1 MTGVDT
7 LWSRDR
13 WLDCFEFKGHLR
25 VVPAII
31 ANAGS
36 LLGRYD
42 VVFCDVWGVI
52 HDGHTAYAAAGEAL
66 ARFRD
71 GGGTV
76 VLVSNAPFPGDR
88 VAAVIDGKGV
98 RRDAW
103 DAIVSSGDIAL
114 RHVAEMGYARIHC
127 IGPEP
132 RDRALFERL
141 PGRRTELA
149 DADVIVCSG
158 LVNDRTEIAEDYRGV
173 LETALKRK
181 LPFVCANPDLV
192 VDVGQDRLPCAG
204 AIAAL
209 YEEMGGP
216 VFWAGKPHASA
227 YEAATLK
234 AQELRGAPISPS
246 RVLAIGDAIR
256 TDLAAAESAGV
267 DALFIAAGL
276 HCHET
281 MEGDKVVPE
290 KLAQLF
296 RPGTP
301 PAIAAMPYL
310 AW

>member
-1 MTGVDT
+1 MFYSSLSAV
-7 LWSRDR
+7 S
-13 WLDCFEFKGHLR
+13 KGFR

-31 ANAGS
+31 ANAGP

-52 HDGHTAYAAAGEAL
+52 HDGHTAYATAGDAL
-66 ARFRD
+66 ARFRAR
-71 GGGTV
+71 GGTV
-76 VLVSNAPFPGDR
+76 ILVSNAPFPGDR
-88 VAAVIDGKGV
+88 VATVIDGKGV

-114 RHVAEMGYARIHC
+114 RHVAEKGYARFYC

-141 PGRRTELA
+141 SGQRTELA
-149 DADVIVCSG
+149 DADAIVCSG
-158 LVNDRTEIAEDYRGV
+158 LVHDRTETAENYRGV
-173 LETALKRK
+173 LEAALKRR
-181 LPFVCANPDLV
+181 LPFVCANPDLA
-192 VDVGQDRLPCAG
+192 VDVGPDRLLCAG

-227 YEAATLK
+227 YQAATLK
-234 AQELRGAPISPS
+234 AAELRGAPVARD

-256 TDLAAAESAGV
+256 TDLAAAQGAGV

-276 HCHET
+276 HRHDV
-281 MEGDKVVPE
+281 MEGERIVPE
-290 KLAQLF
+290 KLAQF
-296 RPGTP
+296 FGPGAS
-301 PAIAAMPYL
+301 PAIAAMSYL
-310 AW
+310 TW

>member
-1 MTGVDT
+1 M
-7 LWSRDR
+7 
-13 WLDCFEFKGHLR
+13 
-25 VVPAII
+25 VPAII
-31 ANAGS
+31 DNAGP

-76 VLVSNAPFPGDR
+76 VLVSNAPFPSER
-88 VAAVIDGKGV
+88 VVAVIDGKGV

-103 DAIVSSGDIAL
+103 DAVISSGDITL
-114 RHVAEMGYARIHC
+114 RHVAEMGYVRIHC

-158 LVNDRTEIAEDYRGV
+158 LVNDRTETAEDYRG
-173 LETALKRK
+173 LLQAALKRK
-181 LPFVCANPDLV
+181 LPFVCANPDLA
-192 VDVGQDRLPCAG
+192 VDVGADRLPCAG

-216 VFWAGKPHASA
+216 VYWAGKPHASA
-227 YEAATLK
+227 YQAATLK
-234 AQELRGAPISPS
+234 AVELRGAPIESA
-246 RVLAIGDAIR
+246 RILAIGDAIR
-256 TDLAAAESAGV
+256 TDLAAAQSAGV

-276 HCHET
+276 HRHET
-281 MEGDKVVPE
+281 MEGDKVIPN
-290 KLAQLF
+290 KLVQLF
-296 RPGTP
+296 LPGTP

>member
-1 MTGVDT
+1 M
-7 LWSRDR
+7 
-13 WLDCFEFKGHLR
+13 
-25 VVPAII
+25 VPDII
-31 ANAGS
+31 ANAGP
-36 LLGRYD
+36 LLRRYN

-76 VLVSNAPFPGDR
+76 MLVSNAPFPGDR
-88 VAAVIDGKGV
+88 VATVIDSKGV

-114 RHVAEMGYARIHC
+114 RHVADKGYARIHC

-141 PGRRTELA
+141 PGRRAELTDA
-149 DADVIVCSG
+149 DAIVCSG
-158 LVNDRTEIAEDYRGV
+158 LVNDRTETAEDYRGV
-173 LETALKRK
+173 LDVALKRK
-181 LPFVCANPDLV
+181 LPFVCANPDLA
-192 VDVGQDRLPCAG
+192 VDVGPDRLPCAG

-209 YEEMGGP
+209 YEDMGGP

-227 YEAATLK
+227 YQAAMLK
-234 AQELRGAPISPS
+234 AAELRGEPIDPA
-246 RVLAIGDAIR
+246 RTLAIGDAVR
-256 TDLAAAESAGV
+256 TDLGAAQSAGM

-276 HCHET
+276 HRYET
-281 MEGDKVVPE
+281 MHGDKIIAE
-290 KLAQLF
+290 KLTRLF

-301 PAIAAMPYL
+301 PAVAAMSYL

>member
-1 MTGVDT
+1 MFYSALPTV
-7 LWSRDR
+7 S
-13 WLDCFEFKGHLR
+13 KGFR

-52 HDGHTAYAAAGEAL
+52 HDGHMAYATAGDAL
-66 ARFRD
+66 ARFRAS
-71 GGGTV
+71 GGTV
-76 VLVSNAPFPGDR
+76 ILVSNAPFPADR
-88 VAAVIDGKGV
+88 VATVIDGKGV

-114 RHVAEMGYARIHC
+114 RHVADMGYVRPHC

-141 PGRRTELA
+141 PGRRAELV

-158 LVNDRTEIAEDYRGV
+158 LVHDRTETAEDYRGI
-173 LETALKRK
+173 LLTALKRN
-181 LPFVCANPDLV
+181 LPFVCANPDLA
-192 VDVGQDRLPCAG
+192 VDVGPDRLPCAG

-209 YEEMGGP
+209 YEDMGGR

-227 YEAATLK
+227 YQAATLK
-234 AQELRGAPISPS
+234 AAELRGAPVARD

-256 TDLAAAESAGV
+256 TDLAAAQGADV

-276 HCHET
+276 HRHDV
-281 MEGDKVVPE
+281 MEGESIVPE

-296 RPGTP
+296 GPGAP
-301 PAIAAMPYL
+301 PAIAAMSNL

>member
-1 MTGVDT
+1 M
-7 LWSRDR
+7 
-13 WLDCFEFKGHLR
+13 
-25 VVPAII
+25 VPDII
-31 ANAGS
+31 ANAGP
-36 LLGRYD
+36 LLERYD

-52 HDGHTAYAAAGEAL
+52 HDGHTAYATAGEAL
-66 ARFRD
+66 ARFRA

-76 VLVSNAPFPGDR
+76 ILVSNAPFPGDR
-88 VAAVIDGKGV
+88 VATVIDGKGV

-114 RHVAEMGYARIHC
+114 RHVAEKGYARIHC

-141 PGRRTELA
+141 RGRRTELA
-149 DADVIVCSG
+149 DADAIVCSG
-158 LVNDRTEIAEDYRGV
+158 LVHDRTQTAGDYRDV
-173 LETALKRK
+173 LEAALKRK
-181 LPFVCANPDLV
+181 LPFVCANPDLA
-192 VDVGQDRLPCAG
+192 VDVGPDRLPCAG

-227 YEAATLK
+227 YRGAMLK
-234 AQELRGAPISPS
+234 AQELRGAPILPS

-256 TDLAAAESAGV
+256 TDLAAAQGAGV
-267 DALFIAAGL
+267 DALFVAAGL
-276 HCHET
+276 HRHDSMDGE
-281 MEGDKVVPE
+281 KIVPE

-296 RPGTP
+296 GPGGL
-301 PAIAAMPYL
+301 PAVAAMPYL

>member
-1 MTGVDT
+1 M
-7 LWSRDR
+7 
-13 WLDCFEFKGHLR
+13 
-25 VVPAII
+25 VPDII
-31 ANAGS
+31 VNAGP
-36 LLGRYD
+36 LLQRYD
-42 VVFCDVWGVI
+42 IVFCDVWGVI
-52 HDGHTAYAAAGEAL
+52 HDGHAAYAAAGEAL
-66 ARFRD
+66 ARFRE

-88 VAAVIDGKGV
+88 VAMVIDGKGV

-103 DAIVSSGDIAL
+103 DAIVSSGDITL
-114 RHVAEMGYARIHC
+114 SHVAAMGYARNHC

-158 LVNDRTEIAEDYRGV
+158 LVNDRTETAEDYRGV
-173 LETALKRK
+173 LEAALKRK
-181 LPFVCANPDLV
+181 LPFVCANPDLA
-192 VDVGQDRLPCAG
+192 VDVGADRLPCAG

-216 VFWAGKPHASA
+216 VYWAGKPHASA
-227 YEAATLK
+227 YQAATLK
-234 AQELRGAPISPS
+234 AEELRAATVAPQ

-256 TDLAAAESAGV
+256 TDLAAAQGAGM

-276 HCHET
+276 HRHET
-281 MEGDKVVPE
+281 MDGDKVIPE

>member
-1 MTGVDT
+1 LHPKD
-7 LWSRDR
+7 S
-13 WLDCFEFKGHLR
+13 R

-31 ANAGS
+31 ANAGP
-36 LLGRYD
+36 LLGCYD
-42 VVFCDVWGVI
+42 VIFCDVWGVI
-52 HDGHTAYAAAGEAL
+52 HDGHTAYATAGEAL
-66 ARFRD
+66 ARFRE

-88 VAAVIDGKGV
+88 VATVIDGKGV

-114 RHVAEMGYARIHC
+114 RHVAEMGYARIYC

-132 RDRALFERL
+132 RDLALFERL
-141 PGRRTELA
+141 PGQRTELA
-149 DADVIVCSG
+149 GADAIVCSG
-158 LVNDRTEIAEDYRGV
+158 LVHDRTETAEDYRGV
-173 LETALKRK
+173 LERALKRR
-181 LPFVCANPDLV
+181 LPFVCANPDLA
-192 VDVGQDRLPCAG
+192 VDVGADRLPCAG

-227 YEAATLK
+227 YQAATLK
-234 AQELRGAPISPS
+234 AVELRGAAIAPAQI
-246 RVLAIGDAIR
+246 LAIGDAVR
-256 TDLAAAESAGV
+256 TDLAAAERAGV

-276 HCHET
+276 HRHNT
-281 MEGDKVVPE
+281 MEGETIVPD
-290 KLAQLF
+290 KLARVFQS
-296 RPGTP
+296 GTP

>member
-1 MTGVDT
+1 MI
-7 LWSRDR
+7 
-13 WLDCFEFKGHLR
+13 
-25 VVPAII
+25 PAII
-31 ANAGS
+31 DNAGP
-36 LLGRYD
+36 LLARYD

-66 ARFRD
+66 ARFRG

-76 VLVSNAPFPGDR
+76 VLVSNAPFPSER
-88 VAAVIDGKGV
+88 VVAVIDGKGV

-103 DAIVSSGDIAL
+103 DAIISSGDIAL
-114 RHVAEMGYARIHC
+114 RHVAEMGYARSHC

-141 PGRRTELA
+141 PGRRTDLA
-149 DADVIVCSG
+149 EADVIVCSG
-158 LVNDRTEIAEDYRGV
+158 LVHDRTETAEAYRGV
-173 LETALKRK
+173 LEAALTRE
-181 LPFVCANPDLV
+181 LPFVCANPDLM
-192 VDVGQDRLPCAG
+192 VDVGPDRLPCAG

-209 YEEMGGP
+209 YEEMGGR
-216 VFWAGKPHASA
+216 VYWAGKPHASA
-227 YEAATLK
+227 YQAAILK
-234 AQELRGAPISPS
+234 AEELRGATVAPQ

-256 TDLAAAESAGV
+256 TDLAAAQGAGM

-276 HCHET
+276 HRHET
-281 MEGDKVVPE
+281 MEADDVIPE

-310 AW
+310 KW

>member
-1 MTGVDT
+1 M
-7 LWSRDR
+7 
-13 WLDCFEFKGHLR
+13 
-25 VVPAII
+25 VPDVI
-31 ANAGS
+31 AKAGP
-36 LLGRYD
+36 LLERYD
-42 VVFCDVWGVI
+42 VAFCDVWGVI
-52 HDGHTAYAAAGEAL
+52 HDGHKAYPAAGDAL

-88 VAAVIDGKGV
+88 VAKVIDDKGV

-114 RHVAEMGYARIHC
+114 RHVAERGYAHFHC

-132 RDRALFERL
+132 RDRVLFERL
-141 PGRRTELA
+141 PGRRTDLA
-149 DADVIVCSG
+149 DADAIVCSG
-158 LVNDRTEIAEDYRGV
+158 LVRDRTETAEDYRGV
-173 LETALKRK
+173 LEAALERS
-181 LPFVCANPDLV
+181 LPFVCANPDLAV
-192 VDVGQDRLPCAG
+192 HVGPDLLPCAG

-234 AQELRGAPISPS
+234 ARNLRGAPVLSG
-246 RVLAIGDAIR
+246 RVVAIGDAVR
-256 TDLAAAESAGV
+256 TDLAAAQGAGI

-276 HCHET
+276 HRHDV
-281 MEGDKVVPE
+281 MDGDKIVAAR
-290 KLAQLF
+290 LAQLF
-296 RPGTP
+296 GPGTP
-301 PAIAAMPYL
+301 PAVAAMAYL

>member
-1 MTGVDT
+1 MFYSSLPAV
-7 LWSRDR
+7 SK
-13 WLDCFEFKGHLR
+13 EFR
-25 VVPAII
+25 VVPDII
-31 ANAGS
+31 ANAGQ
-36 LLGRYD
+36 LLQRYD

-52 HDGHTAYAAAGEAL
+52 HDGHTAYATAGDAL
-66 ARFRD
+66 ARFRE

-88 VAAVIDGKGV
+88 VATVIDGKGV

-114 RHVAEMGYARIHC
+114 RHVAEMGYVRIHC

-141 PGRRTELA
+141 PGQRAELA
-149 DADVIVCSG
+149 VADVIVCSG
-158 LVNDRTEIAEDYRGV
+158 LVHDRTETAEDYRGI

-181 LPFVCANPDLV
+181 LPFVCANPDLA
-192 VDVGQDRLPCAG
+192 VDVGSNRLPCAG

-216 VFWAGKPHASA
+216 VFWAGKPHTSA
-227 YEAATLK
+227 YQAATLK
-234 AQELRGAPISPS
+234 AQKLRGGFISPS

-256 TDLAAAESAGV
+256 TDLAAAQGAEV

-276 HCHET
+276 HRQEA
-281 MEGDKVVPE
+281 MNGEKIVPE

-296 RPGTP
+296 GSGGP
-301 PAIAAMPYL
+301 PAVAAMPYL

>member
-1 MTGVDT
+1 MHYPASAVAFE
-7 LWSRDR
+7 RI
-13 WLDCFEFKGHLR
+13 DCL
-25 VVPAII
+25 VPDII
-31 ANAGS
+31 ANAGP
-36 LLGRYD
+36 LLQRYD

-52 HDGHTAYAAAGEAL
+52 HDGHAAYAAAGDAL

-71 GGGTV
+71 RGGTV

-88 VAAVIDGKGV
+88 VATVIDGKGV

-114 RHVAEMGYARIHC
+114 RHVAEIGYARIHC

-141 PGRRTELA
+141 PGRRAELMDA
-149 DADVIVCSG
+149 DAIVCSG
-158 LVNDRTEIAEDYRGV
+158 LVNDRVETAEDYRSG

-181 LPFVCANPDLV
+181 LPFVCANPDLA
-192 VDVGQDRLPCAG
+192 VDVGPDRLPCAG

-227 YEAATLK
+227 YQAAMLK
-234 AQELRGAPISPS
+234 AEELRGAPVELT
-246 RVLAIGDAIR
+246 RVLAIGDAVR
-256 TDLAAAESAGV
+256 TDLAAAQGAGV

-276 HCHET
+276 HRHDT
-281 MEGDKVVPE
+281 MDGDKITAE
-290 KLAQLF
+290 KLAWLF

>member
-1 MTGVDT
+1 MDA
-7 LWSRDR
+7 LWSRGQR
-13 WLDCFEFKGHLR
+13 PFLHAPKFKGLLS
-25 VVPAII
+25 VVPEII
-31 ANAGS
+31 ANAGP
-36 LLGRYD
+36 LLRRYD

-52 HDGHTAYAAAGEAL
+52 HDGHAAYPAAGEAL
-66 ARFRD
+66 ARFRS

-88 VAAVIDGKGV
+88 VAAVIDDKGV

-132 RDRALFERL
+132 RDRALYERL
-141 PGRRTELA
+141 PGQRADLA

-158 LVNDRTEIAEDYRGV
+158 LVHDRTETAEDYRGV
-173 LETALKRK
+173 LEDALERN
-181 LPFVCANPDLV
+181 LPFVCANPDLM
-192 VDVGQDRLPCAG
+192 VDVGPVRLPCAG

-209 YEEMGGP
+209 YEGMGGS
-216 VFWAGKPHASA
+216 VFWAGKPHPSA
-227 YEAATLK
+227 YQAAMLK
-234 AQELRGAPISPS
+234 AEHLRGGPIKPA
-246 RVLAIGDAIR
+246 RVLAIGDAVR
-256 TDLAAAESAGV
+256 TDLAAAQGAGV

-276 HCHET
+276 HRHET
-281 MEGDKVVPE
+281 MQDDKMVHE

-296 RPGTP
+296 GPGAP
-301 PAIAAMPYL
+301 PAVAAMPYL